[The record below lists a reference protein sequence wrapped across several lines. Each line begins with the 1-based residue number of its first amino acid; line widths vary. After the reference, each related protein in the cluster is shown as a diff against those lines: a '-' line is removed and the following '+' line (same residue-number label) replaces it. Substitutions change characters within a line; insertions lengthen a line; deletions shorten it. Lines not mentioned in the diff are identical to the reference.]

1 MGRLI
6 LFALLLLGLLIVF
19 AALMSVVRSF
29 STDPAP
35 QPTEDTM
42 PNTFRSIAYG
52 LLIFLMFGVTIGWL
66 GAG

>member
-6 LFALLLLGLLIVF
+6 LFALLLMGLLIVF
-19 AALMSVVRSF
+19 AALMSLVRSF
-29 STDPAP
+29 EKADDTKSL
-35 QPTEDTM
+35 EDTM